1 MVLPLGAHRC
11 QFGRK
16 SHCPWIPFK
25 SHRVDELRP
34 SGLIFFAAV
43 LPLFLFTSFKSGL
56 GKCVTFFCSSIKIYS
71 VVLQSETQASPDWLS
86 WADIWQSDNLSR
98 YLTGAGD
105 EVDNRRTGERERF
118 LFWKTPGYWGGDLW
132 DIFIFHWW
140 NDQLFVIRSFC
151 LWLKRNSAV
160 GGPRDGRWRR
170 VFTKHPWHPLRHW
183 GFLWRM
189 F

>member
-1 MVLPLGAHRC
+1 MKKGMFLEVTVR
-11 QFGRK
+11 
-16 SHCPWIPFK
+16 W
-25 SHRVDELRP
+25 
-34 SGLIFFAAV
+34 LIFHQGIARIEELSQQVAF
-43 LPLFLFTSFKSGL
+43 S
-56 GKCVTFFCSSIKIYS
+56 CSSIKIYS

-118 LFWKTPGYWGGDLW
+118 LFWKTPGYWGGDIW
-132 DIFIFHWW
+132 DISIFHRW

-183 GFLWRM
+183 GSLWRM